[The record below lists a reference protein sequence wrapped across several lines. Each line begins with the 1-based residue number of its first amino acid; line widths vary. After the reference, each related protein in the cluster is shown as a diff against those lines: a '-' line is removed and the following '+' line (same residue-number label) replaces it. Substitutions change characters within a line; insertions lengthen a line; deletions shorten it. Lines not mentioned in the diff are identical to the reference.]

1 MGRACKHD
9 ALESAFRTPRG
20 VDTSLLPTQHEVM
33 AIRWQALVPNLAF
46 ISAIAAVAVA
56 CGDPEPPGEIATG
69 PSPSVTPTF
78 AADAAPTVGPSTTET
93 WVADRLQA
101 VAELYDI
108 SAEGRDLLARL
119 DVRQMRGEPGFFG
132 SYGYK
137 SWTGVGEAK
146 PATIMHELGHA
157 YWGAFPITGLPDL
170 SWDMAAGEDL
180 SPAIRHYHAD
190 VLEFMKQPPG
200 PYEPFRS
207 RLRNLPEL
215 SQDNLDSLVHA
226 IEADVVSMVGGD
238 LDLVPPI
245 LRKYWGRFL
254 KPGPWH
260 TWPEAI
266 VWLKG
271 LEGEHVGLASQY
283 LGFEHLDLRPYE
295 SLPQTDS
302 TTVTPFVA
310 DLLRSEER
318 QRLQDFTE
326 QFELL
331 IGDPENRENFDFWRG
346 YLRDM
351 SRLNG
356 SHPDFLA
363 SLGTSAADEI
373 ADTLAVVGELDGLEP
388 WEQAGRVSQAL
399 EDQTLAVH
407 FLPVLENGTLLEYFA
422 ADPKLPDVPTLRG
435 TVAFVERLARLAP
448 VVESVIRA
456 GADDVPGGA
465 ASLAAFLDA
474 EDFENSR
481 DLDLFF
487 GLLKDAD
494 RETAER
500 GVAAL
505 DGPTTIRV
513 LEAVPAALRSLL
525 DPERLLEVLGITE
538 TATPDELVKGIDI
551 LVEHTSGNFRIDEPF
566 LDALYRVIALR
577 TSFDPRAALQ
587 VAERSRFPMEGYILR
602 FPEAA
607 VAMMESDLD
616 LTSGLVKRSDEV
628 IFPPARFVYRVQ
640 HAYPGLAADIV
651 GRLDEQGEDDLV
663 IEALAHFAYD
673 SQRLA
678 QVPGLPIALE
688 NDGRFLE
695 ALAGEKGPDWLV
707 TNIGAAVVRYGTLAE
722 RGDVPS
728 DFVAVFEATL
738 EAAVRSVQDGPTK
751 QELERLVEEAFARD
765 G

>member
-1 MGRACKHD
+1 MA
-9 ALESAFRTPRG
+9 
-20 VDTSLLPTQHEVM
+20 TSSVQAATFLL
-33 AIRWQALVPNLAF
+33 AILLG
-46 ISAIAAVAVA
+46 A
-56 CGDPEPPGEIATG
+56 CGDPEPPGKVATG
-69 PSPSVTPTF
+69 PGSTAAPTF
-78 AADAAPTVGPSTTET
+78 ATDAVPTAEPVSADT
-93 WVADRLQA
+93 WVEDRLKA

-132 SYGYK
+132 SYGYH

-157 YWGAFPITGLPDL
+157 YWGAFPIHGLPGL
-170 SWDMAAGEDL
+170 GWETPAGEDL
-180 SPAIRHYHAD
+180 SPAMKHYHAD

-226 IEADVVSMVGGD
+226 IEADLVSMVGGD

-245 LRKYWGRFL
+245 LRKYWGQFL
-254 KPGPWH
+254 QPGPWH
-260 TWPEAI
+260 IWPEAI
-266 VWLKG
+266 AWFKG
-271 LEGEHVGLASQY
+271 LEGEHVGLAGQY

-302 TTVTPFVA
+302 PTVTPLVA

-331 IGDPENRENFDFWRG
+331 IGDPDNRENFDFWRG

-351 SRLNG
+351 RRLNT
-356 SHPDFLA
+356 SHPGFLA
-363 SLGTSAADEI
+363 SLGTSAAYEI
-373 ADTLAVVGELDGLEP
+373 ADTLAVVGELDGLDP
-388 WEQAGRVSQAL
+388 GEQAGRVSQAL
-399 EDQTLAVH
+399 EDQALAVH

-456 GADDVPGGA
+456 GGDDVHGGA

-474 EDFENSR
+474 EDFGNSR

-500 GVAAL
+500 VVAAL

-525 DPERLLEVLGITE
+525 DPERLLDILGITE
-538 TATPDELVKGIDI
+538 TATPDELVEGIDI

-587 VAERSRFPMEGYILR
+587 MADRSRFPMAGYILQ

-616 LTSGLVKRSDEV
+616 LTSGMVMKSDEV
-628 IFPPARFVYRVQ
+628 IFPPAQFVYRVQ
-640 HAYPGLAADIV
+640 HAYPGLAAALV
-651 GRLDEQGEDDLV
+651 GRIDEQGEDYLV

-678 QVPGLPIALE
+678 EVPGLPIALE
-688 NDGRFLE
+688 NDGLFLE
-695 ALAGEKGPDWLV
+695 ALAMEKGADWLAA
-707 TNIGAAVVRYGTLAE
+707 NIAAAVVRYRTLAE
-722 RGDVPS
+722 RGDVSS

-738 EAAVRSVQDGPTK
+738 EAAVRSVQGGPTK
-751 QELERLVEEAFARD
+751 QELEGVLGEVFGGR
-765 G
+765 